1 MHRLIARFLLFVAL
15 VGYLA
20 PLTSA
25 VTASPHACCL
35 RKNVHH
41 CHDFPAL
48 EEQQP
53 VWKDASCCESSSGRA
68 VISVAWT
75 HARQA
80 EIGYFAP
87 EAERFAVS
95 SSSIFVT
102 SAAFRFR
109 SPRAPPQFS
118 VA

>member
-25 VTASPHACCL
+25 VTASPHSCCL

-53 VWKDASCCESSSGRA
+53 VLRDASCCERSSGRA
-68 VISVAWT
+68 VISVART
-75 HARQA
+75 HARRA

-87 EAERFAVS
+87 YTERFAVS
-95 SSSIFVT
+95 SGPTVLT
-102 SAAFRFR
+102 SAALSFRP
-109 SPRAPPQFS
+109 SRAPPQFS